1 MGPVQLVSTS
11 SEASHDALLTRHVRA
26 EESRAQITGVKMTSS
41 VTDRHIERTAQ
52 VVSPIVD
59 TVRLCLKAHPIAP
72 GDVSV
77 FERLFQE

>member
-1 MGPVQLVSTS
+1 VSTS

-26 EESRAQITGVKMTSS
+26 EESRAQITGVQMTSS

-59 TVRLCLKAHPIAP
+59 TVRLRLKAQPIAAS
-72 GDVSV
+72 DVSV